1 MYRILL
7 ALSCICLAACNPA
20 NATAELAASEKAVAA
35 FHASANAGKFD
46 DIYFGSAD
54 EMQSSA
60 DIVEFEEFLGVVQRK
75 LGKAGK
81 STQQGWRVNY
91 GNGATLTVLNMQTK
105 YAKGDAIETFTFK
118 SSPKGPML
126 VGYNIQSQALI
137 MN

>member
-1 MYRILL
+1 MYRLLL
-7 ALSCICLAACNPA
+7 ALSCLCLAACNPV

-54 EMQSSA
+54 EMQNTA

-91 GNGATLTVLNMQTK
+91 GSATLIVLNMQTK
-105 YAKGDAIETFTFK
+105 YEKGDATETFTFK

-137 MN
+137 MD